1 MTRFYMLFAHDA
13 VYKLEDLQV
22 LYQEE
27 IAYHDDEENW
37 CPKKQLKADIADG
50 MWLEVEPRIEDADD
64 SNPDHWISISRI
76 VAAPQ

>member
-1 MTRFYMLFAHDA
+1 MTRFYMLFATDA

-27 IAYHDDEENW
+27 SALHDEEENW
-37 CPKKQLKADIADG
+37 CPEKQLKTDIADG
-50 MWLEVEPRIEDADD
+50 MWLEVEPKIKDADE
-64 SNPDHWISISRI
+64 SNPDHWISISGI